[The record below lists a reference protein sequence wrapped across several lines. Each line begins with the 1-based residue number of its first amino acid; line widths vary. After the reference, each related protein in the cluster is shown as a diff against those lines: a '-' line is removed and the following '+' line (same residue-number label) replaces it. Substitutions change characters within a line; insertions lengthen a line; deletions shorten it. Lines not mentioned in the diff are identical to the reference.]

1 MMLASRR
8 EIQHC
13 DTSSSRYTRRQN
25 SLLTCAHNWLQK
37 SGVWTGY
44 YSSVLATK
52 LIGYM
57 CTQLVT
63 TWDFESRVKDFLLTW
78 DWLEV
83 WNPLPLIQAREVTN
97 PSHPGCQLHLLSL
110 ITNRWHLTF
119 TSDALDSTYT
129 CIVSSIQ
136 TITFR
141 AMMATEWI
149 GILLVSKG
157 TKINQTI
164 SPKSCLW
171 VVKNRLILSGS
182 NTKKLT
188 SGTHDSEQELP
199 KWRQKYNVTHYCYT
213 SQTLFQVCKKQTHET
228 SVPSTKFKTFQIL
241 NRVQLLHL
249 PLHAHGSVVIVA
261 QKAPW
266 KHIETEPHQGSWLA
280 QINNQP
286 QKKMQ
291 ALSVTQSKTL
301 QVCNRRLY

>member
-1 MMLASRR
+1 MRLWIKRKGLPTNIGLTQSLKSFTL
-8 EIQHC
+8 
-13 DTSSSRYTRRQN
+13 DSSQRSYKPT
-25 SLLTCAHNWLQK
+25 
-37 SGVWTGY
+37 
-44 YSSVLATK
+44 
-52 LIGYM
+52 
-57 CTQLVT
+57 
-63 TWDFESRVKDFLLTW
+63 
-78 DWLEV
+78 
-83 WNPLPLIQAREVTN
+83 
-97 PSHPGCQLHLLSL
+97 HPWCQLHLLSL

-129 CIVSSIQ
+129 CIVSSIL
-136 TITFR
+136 TIKFR

-149 GILLVSKG
+149 GLLVVSEG
-157 TKINQTI
+157 TKTNQAI

-171 VVKNRLILSGS
+171 VLKNRLILSGS

-199 KWRQKYNVTHYCYT
+199 KSRQKYNVLHYCYT

-266 KHIETEPHQGSWLA
+266 KHIETEPCQGSWLA
-280 QINNQP
+280 HINNQP
-286 QKKMQ
+286 HKKMQ

-301 QVCNRRLY
+301 SVCNRRLY